1 MAANPI
7 NDVAEAYKSII
18 DFNKTIISISSS
30 VLTGVIAYLVYQD
43 IDFAFQNYIGVALLI
58 ISVLLSIKSFGA
70 AIKTVKDSI
79 SRPATII
86 YANFGAFTLIAGI
99 VAILCIQ
106 QQKKDINHILLDIEQ
121 TTSNYQKKLNPLKC
135 IKISSN
141 DDQYVLTYKND
152 STNIVVTYSIKK
164 DRVLSI
170 K

>member
-1 MAANPI
+1 MTVVQT

-30 VLTGVIAYLVYQD
+30 ILAGVIAYLVYQE
-43 IDFAFQNYIGVALLI
+43 IEFAIQNYIGIALLI

-70 AIKTVKDSI
+70 AIKTVKDAV

-106 QQKKDINHILLDIEQ
+106 KQKVTIDKVLSEIQN
-121 TTSNYQKKLNPLKC
+121 TTSQFSKKLDAKQC
-135 IKISSN
+135 TKILSKE
-141 DDQYVLTYKND
+141 DDYVLTYKVNNVD
-152 STNIVVTYSIKK
+152 VDVTYSIKK
-164 DRVLSI
+164 DKIISI